1 VNVGEAT
8 IWQNRI
14 VPSAT
19 SGRDQYQPELVGLKA
34 GEQRPD
40 HLLQAIGKNYQILH
54 SAKVDA
60 EGNFALPADALKNS
74 EQSRQ

>member
-1 VNVGEAT
+1 MAE
-8 IWQNRI
+8 QNSPKRDERARSISARI
-14 VPSAT
+14 
-19 SGRDQYQPELVGLKA
+19 GRTQSR
-34 GEQRPD
+34 EQRPD